1 MRGKAIDEL
10 WEAWHIDRQVREA
23 LERAL
28 QDDRFVNLVRQHL
41 PNVGTADVRRSLRR
55 ANIRIDYPQ
64 LFRGLTPPAVVA
76 AATALVADEPAL
88 RAAST
93 PSVSDAAEA
102 AKPNTEEAEAARAQ
116 LQRTTDLFA
125 LGRIRAGDVLT
136 IKGRDE
142 SQATVVD
149 GSTVEYRGSRMSFL
163 AWGKAVT
170 GWKAIQIYAWAQLPD
185 GRLLGDLRD

>member
-1 MRGKAIDEL
+1 M
-10 WEAWHIDRQVREA
+10 
-23 LERAL
+23 
-28 QDDRFVNLVRQHL
+28 NLVRQHL
-41 PNVGTADVRRSLRR
+41 PNVGTADIRRSLRR

-64 LFRGLTPPAVVA
+64 LFRGLAPPAVAVA
-76 AATALVADEPAL
+76 AAAAAAALVADEPAL

-93 PSVSDAAEA
+93 PPVSDAAEA

-116 LQRTTDLFA
+116 LQRTADLFA

-142 SQATVVD
+142 SQATVID
-149 GSTVEYRGSRMSFL
+149 GSTVEYRGCRMSFL

-185 GRLLGDLRD
+185 GRLLGDLRDQRRKAS